1 MRKGYKNDKEACPF
15 IKYRKRNEK
24 NSSKKPIKF
33 YWHKF
38 KQLLIW
44 QVSINSSNFAAEKN
58 PIFYMNIT
66 EANVNQAVELLK
78 VLVSTPSISREE
90 GDATD
95 RLQLFIER
103 GAPVRF
109 EMHRHLNNLWCVAPG
124 YNAQRPT
131 LLLDAHIDTVKPVND
146 WSKHP
151 FTPTVEGDII
161 YGLGTN
167 DDGASLVSMLQVFY
181 KICESEQKYNTIFLV
196 SAEEEVSGKN
206 GIESVIPAMPHIDCA
221 IIGEPTGMQ
230 PAVAEKGLM
239 VIDCMAKGVSGHA
252 ARNEGVNA
260 IYKAVEDIN
269 WFRNYKYPKTSE
281 LLGDVK
287 MTVTQINAGHQH
299 NVIPDSCSYVV
310 DIRSNECYSNNELLE
325 IIRSNV
331 GSEVKARSTR
341 LNSSSIALE
350 HPLVQR
356 AVELGRKPF
365 GSPTLSNQAL
375 LGIPTLKMGPGESSR
390 SHTANEFIKIS
401 EIREGMKLFCEML
414 NGLKLQ

>member
-1 MRKGYKNDKEACPF
+1 M
-15 IKYRKRNEK
+15 I
-24 NSSKKPIKF
+24 
-33 YWHKF
+33 
-38 KQLLIW
+38 
-44 QVSINSSNFAAEKN
+44 
-58 PIFYMNIT
+58 NIT

-90 GDATD
+90 SDATD

-109 EMHRHLNNLWCVAPG
+109 EMHRHLNNLWCIAPG
-124 YNAQRPT
+124 YDPLRPT
-131 LLLDAHIDTVKPVND
+131 LLLDAHIDTVKPVGS

-167 DDGASLVSMLQVFY
+167 DDGASLVTMLQVFY
-181 KICESEQKYNTIFLV
+181 KLCEYPQQYNTIFLV

-206 GIESVIPAMPHIDCA
+206 GIEAVMPLLPPVSCA
-221 IIGEPTGMQ
+221 IIGEPTGMN

-239 VIDCMAKGVSGHA
+239 VLDCTAKGVSGHA
-252 ARNEGVNA
+252 ARNEGINA
-260 IYKAVEDIN
+260 IYKAIEDIN
-269 WFRNYKYPKTSE
+269 WFKNYKFQNSSE

-287 MTVTQINAGHQH
+287 MTVTQINAGKQH

-310 DIRSNECYSNNELLE
+310 DIRSNECYSNNDLLG
-325 IIRSNV
+325 IIEKNV

-341 LNSSSIALE
+341 LNSSSIATG
-350 HPLVQR
+350 HPLVKR
-356 AVELGRKPF
+356 AIELGRKPF

-375 LGIPTLKMGPGESSR
+375 LHIPTLKMGPGDSSR
-390 SHTANEFIKIS
+390 SHTANEYIKIS
-401 EIREGMKLFCEML
+401 EIREGIKLFAEML
-414 NGLKLQ
+414 DGLRI

>member
-1 MRKGYKNDKEACPF
+1 M
-15 IKYRKRNEK
+15 I
-24 NSSKKPIKF
+24 
-33 YWHKF
+33 
-38 KQLLIW
+38 
-44 QVSINSSNFAAEKN
+44 
-58 PIFYMNIT
+58 NIT

-90 GDATD
+90 SDATD

-109 EMHRHLNNLWCVAPG
+109 EMHRHLNNLWCIAPG
-124 YNAQRPT
+124 YDPLRPT
-131 LLLDAHIDTVKPVND
+131 LLLDAHIDTVKPVGS

-167 DDGASLVSMLQVFY
+167 DDGASLVTMLQVFY
-181 KICESEQKYNTIFLV
+181 KLCEFPQQYNTIFLV

-206 GIESVIPAMPHIDCA
+206 GIEAVMPLLPPVSCA
-221 IIGEPTGMQ
+221 IIGEPTGMN

-239 VIDCMAKGVSGHA
+239 VLDCTAKGVSGHA
-252 ARNEGVNA
+252 ARNEGINA
-260 IYKAVEDIN
+260 IYKAIEDIN
-269 WFRNYKYPKTSE
+269 WFKNYKFQNSSE

-287 MTVTQINAGHQH
+287 MTVTQINAGKQH

-310 DIRSNECYSNNELLE
+310 DIRSNECYSNNDLLG
-325 IIRSNV
+325 IIEKNV

-341 LNSSSIALE
+341 LNSSSIATG
-350 HPLVQR
+350 HPLVKR
-356 AVELGRKPF
+356 AIELGRKPF

-375 LGIPTLKMGPGESSR
+375 LHIPTLKMGPGDSSR
-390 SHTANEFIKIS
+390 SHTANEYIRIS
-401 EIREGMKLFCEML
+401 EIREGIKLFAEML
-414 NGLKLQ
+414 DGLAL